1 MVILKKQRSIK
12 GQKYMS
18 LNIMTLEA
26 QLLAEIEERTIKLEK
41 IRGVSPKLQE
51 LEALLKDCKDSC
63 DEFGMQDLFLGVLGN
78 FTTVTAPQENKTPK
92 TITAPPQENTT
103 LTPTLSDKE
112 VKAIRIEL
120 KSFLGYEGQRLNDAT
135 AKNLLIEKLETLG
148 KTNLLSDV
156 NLDDKN
162 NFLVEAKKLITLA
175 KEEIKEDLT
184 VAKEEIKED
193 LTVAKEET
201 LTTPINPNPAP
212 QVTAEEV
219 NKEDGLNPADVIKSA
234 LVQNKINGYYGTVE
248 RDGALNGGALVRY
261 PQETLLTPLS
271 ELKLIQPAIIT
282 TPTPINTLNTPVE
295 EIKEEE
301 EVSIEMSLQ
310 EKMMW
315 DALLEIFDS
324 AELSAMA
331 TDKETV
337 EGFNLANGTN
347 LTVLPIADLYEYTT
361 GNPRIS

>member
-184 VAKEEIKED
+184 VAKEE
-193 LTVAKEET
+193 T